1 MNLLNKFIQRICSIS
16 RYGRS
21 SAAGTNE
28 EEKVKKRFTEMAV
41 LSFSVAAMSF
51 LIGYALKTVTRI
63 EA

>member
-16 RYGRS
+16 RYDRS
-21 SAAGTNE
+21 SAAGKNE

-41 LSFSVAAMSF
+41 LSFSVAAVSF
-51 LIGYALKTVTRI
+51 LIGYTLKTVTGI